1 METDKLI
8 DRLSAELSPA
18 PSAQVP
24 RRIGAVALLGGA
36 GAVGLVILWL
46 GLRADLMQAMSG
58 PMLWIKASYAA
69 LLGLA
74 GYLALERLARPA
86 GSGRVGLILAGVI
99 LLTLLGAG
107 ALQLMATAPEARM
120 ALWMGRSAPMCPLR
134 ILLLALP
141 VLAAALLTV
150 RRLAPTRLGMA
161 GAAAGLFA
169 GGVAAT
175 AYSLSCGETS
185 VAFLATW
192 YALGVLL
199 STGLGAAA
207 GPLVLRWR

>member
-8 DRLSAELSPA
+8 DRLSADLSPA

-24 RRIGAVALLGGA
+24 RRIGVIALLGGA
-36 GAVGLVILWL
+36 GALGLVILWL
-46 GLRADLMQAMSG
+46 GLRADLMQAMHG

-86 GSGRVGLILAGVI
+86 GSGRVGLMLAGAI
-99 LLTLLGAG
+99 LLALLGAG

-120 ALWMGRSAPMCPLR
+120 ALWMGQSARMCPLR

-150 RRLAPTRLGMA
+150 RRLAPTRLAMA

-185 VAFLATW
+185 VAFLSTW
-192 YALGVLL
+192 YSLGVLL
-199 STGLGAAA
+199 STGLGAAL